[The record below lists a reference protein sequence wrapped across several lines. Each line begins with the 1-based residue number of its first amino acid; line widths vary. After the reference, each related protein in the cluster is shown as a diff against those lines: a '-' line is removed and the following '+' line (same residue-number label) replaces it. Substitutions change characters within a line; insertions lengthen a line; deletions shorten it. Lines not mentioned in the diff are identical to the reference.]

1 MIMIE
6 VMTLISVIIVAT
18 IFIYIEITKM
28 IEYKCITRRGLITI
42 TGLLVATLL
51 LAIDVAYAIT
61 GRDNVSIEEIDRVV
75 YAENVAEDIARCV
88 EEEVVE
94 VDIEIEEIEV
104 HFDNEYDE
112 MIYQATKDT
121 VVDPYLAIAISRLET
136 GHYTSDAFING
147 HNFGGMTGS
156 KGVMS
161 FPSIYNG
168 LDRYVKMLEWYYEMD
183 MDTPQKMQ
191 ATYCPPNDEWDDIV
205 SSIYNELR

>member
-1 MIMIE
+1 MIE
-6 VMTLISVIIVAT
+6 VMTLISVIIVTA
-18 IFIYIEITKM
+18 IFVYIEITKM
-28 IEYKCITRRGLITI
+28 IKYKCITRRGLIII

-61 GRDNVSIEEIDRVV
+61 GRDNISIEEIDKVV
-75 YAENVAEDIARCV
+75 YAENVVEDIARSV
-88 EEEVVE
+88 EEEVIIE
-94 VDIEIEEIEV
+94 VDIEIKEVEI

-161 FPSIYNG
+161 FQSKSSG
-168 LDRYVKMLEWYYEMD
+168 LERYVKMLEWYYEMD

-191 ATYCPPNDEWDDIV
+191 ATYCPPNEKWDDIV

>member
-1 MIMIE
+1 MIE
-6 VMTLISVIIVAT
+6 VMTLISVIIVTA

-28 IEYKCITRRGLITI
+28 IKYKYITRRGLITI

-61 GRDNVSIEEIDRVV
+61 GRDNISIEEIDKVV
-75 YAENVAEDIARCV
+75 YAENVVEDIARSV
-88 EEEVVE
+88 EEEVIE
-94 VDIEIEEIEV
+94 VDIEIEEIEI
-104 HFDNEYDE
+104 HFDNGYDE

-156 KGVMS
+156 NGVMS
-161 FPSIYNG
+161 FQSKSSG
-168 LDRYVKMLEWYYEMD
+168 LERYVKMLEWYYEMG

-191 ATYCPPNDEWDDIV
+191 ATYCPPNNEWDNIV
-205 SSIYNELR
+205 DCIYNELR

>member
-1 MIMIE
+1 MIE
-6 VMTLISVIIVAT
+6 VMTLISVIIVTA
-18 IFIYIEITKM
+18 IFVYIEITKM
-28 IEYKCITRRGLITI
+28 IKYKCITRKGLITI
-42 TGLLVATLL
+42 IGLLIVALL

-61 GRDNVSIEEIDRVV
+61 GRDNISIEEIDKVV
-75 YAENVAEDIARCV
+75 YAENV
-88 EEEVVE
+88 EEEVIE
-94 VDIEIEEIEV
+94 VDIEIEEIEI

-112 MIYQATKDT
+112 MIYQATKDK

-156 KGVMS
+156 NGVMS
-161 FPSIYNG
+161 FQSKSSG
-168 LDRYVKMLEWYYEMD
+168 LERYVKMLEWYYEMG